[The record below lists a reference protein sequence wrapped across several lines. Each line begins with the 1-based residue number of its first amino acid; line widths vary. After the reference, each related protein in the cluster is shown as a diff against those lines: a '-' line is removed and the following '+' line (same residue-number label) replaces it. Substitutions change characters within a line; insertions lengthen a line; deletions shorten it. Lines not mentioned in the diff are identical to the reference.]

1 MVIEKQS
8 GTKMSIRNIDIR
20 CGHSRTSIVLS
31 VVGASLFT
39 VAVWIFIFF
48 LIFRPSYLKFFGFA
62 PKYFLTNPLK
72 NPDSAQSEHLLELIS
87 NGTILSLDNLWTM
100 QTGLYQTIITVLIA
114 INAILCALSFVLIRN
129 STNSVARE
137 EARKETITEVSIH
150 LSSAEFNKRLKKI
163 VKDKIKDADFDI
175 GDIMQSIEYLSNSI
189 EDLQK
194 QNQLLQAQVDIFN
207 KKSPSNKSEN
217 KTISDDELG
226 NDLIISEGK

>member
-1 MVIEKQS
+1 
-8 GTKMSIRNIDIR
+8 
-20 CGHSRTSIVLS
+20 
-31 VVGASLFT
+31 
-39 VAVWIFIFF
+39 
-48 LIFRPSYLKFFGFA
+48 
-62 PKYFLTNPLK
+62 
-72 NPDSAQSEHLLELIS
+72 
-87 NGTILSLDNLWTM
+87 DNLWTM

-194 QNQLLQAQVDIFN
+194 QNQLLQALVDISN
-207 KKSPSNKSEN
+207 KKSPSNNSEN

>member
-31 VVGASLFT
+31 VIGASLFT

-48 LIFRPSYLKFFGFA
+48 LIF
-62 PKYFLTNPLK
+62 TNPLK

-194 QNQLLQAQVDIFN
+194 QNQLLQAQVDISN
-207 KKSPSNKSEN
+207 KKSPSNNSEN